1 MIESITKAFNA
12 YSKKPFLFVW
22 GSLMY
27 LILLIAFFFAAL
39 GLILGYFI
47 TLSVFNRELDL
58 QSLATIAIFGI
69 VALLFIFFSCGLN
82 AALARAYRS
91 AFWKEK
97 TSLTK
102 FYAYALDKAP
112 EMFGIMLLRDF
123 IWLLLAGPGIAVYF
137 YFLKD
142 IALMDILVGMYVLSV
157 TFVIH
162 MLFTP
167 AFISASAFGM
177 GFYSS
182 MKHAFEFIRRRH
194 IFFIAQYAL
203 FAVVWFLNFI
213 PFVQIVSLFFA
224 YPVMYTAMIAMME
237 GSIKAKAGKKDED
250 DEEEE
255 EQ

>member
-39 GLILGYFI
+39 GLVLGYFI
-47 TLSVFNRELDL
+47 TLSVFDKELDL
-58 QSLATIAIFGI
+58 QSLATMAIFGI
-69 VALLFIFFSCGLN
+69 IALVFVYFSCGLN
-82 AALARAYRS
+82 AALAKVYRS
-91 AFWKEK
+91 AFWKER

-102 FYAYALDKAP
+102 FYAYALDRAP
-112 EMFGIMLLRDF
+112 EMFGIMLLRDL
-123 IWLLLAGPGIAVYF
+123 IWLFIAGPGIAIYI
-137 YFLKD
+137 YFLKGID
-142 IALMDILVGMYVLSV
+142 FMDILVAMYVLSV

-167 AFISASAFGM
+167 AFISAGALGM
-177 GFYSS
+177 DFYGS
-182 MKHAFEFIRRRH
+182 MKHAFEFIRKRH

-213 PFVQIVSLFFA
+213 PFIQLISLFFA
-224 YPVMYTAMIAMME
+224 YPVMYTAMIDMME
-237 GSIKAKAGKKDED
+237 SSIKTRPGKKA
-250 DEEEE
+250 EEEE
-255 EQ
+255 EEGEE